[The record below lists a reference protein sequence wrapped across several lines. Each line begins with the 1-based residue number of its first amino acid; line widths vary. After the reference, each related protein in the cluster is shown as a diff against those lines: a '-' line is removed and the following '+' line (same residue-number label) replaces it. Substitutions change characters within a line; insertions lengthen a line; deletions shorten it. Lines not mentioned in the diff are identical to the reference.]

1 MTLDPIADP
10 SRFFDEFYP
19 KVYRFVSSASGAP
32 REDVE
37 DLVQET
43 ILIAWGQRAGFHG
56 DSSFETWVLAIA
68 KNRVRRLIRGDR
80 RKEAAVD
87 AWSVLAAIESEE
99 IPEPVVRSEELGRH
113 VRRALAG
120 IDEGYVRVLLLRYVE
135 GWSVGRIAAELGET
149 QKAVES
155 RLSRARDGLRKRL
168 KGTEQNARIV

>member
-43 ILIAWGQRAGFHG
+43 ILIAWGQRAGL
-56 DSSFETWVLAIA
+56 VLAIA